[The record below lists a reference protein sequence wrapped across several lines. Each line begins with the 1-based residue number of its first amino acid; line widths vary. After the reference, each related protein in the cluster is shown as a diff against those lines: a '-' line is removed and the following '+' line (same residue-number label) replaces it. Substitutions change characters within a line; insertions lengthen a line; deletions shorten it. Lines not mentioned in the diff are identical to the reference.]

1 MNELLLSLVAYDA
14 ALCHYR
20 SSSLF
25 AMTFNNSLDVPFQ
38 PAVGLEGG
46 PESQNNIF
54 LRLLKSRV
62 IMLGSDVNDDVANQI
77 CA

>member
-1 MNELLLSLVAYDA
+1 
-14 ALCHYR
+14 
-20 SSSLF
+20 
-25 AMTFNNSLDVPFQ
+25 MTFNNSLDVPFQ

-77 CA
+77 CAQLLFL